1 MIYRKI
7 FSRYKKGDF
16 YREGKRERIAVMLGV
31 LVLLCVIGCA
41 FMREEPLTEKL
52 EIGIFGG
59 EQTVQVWTEEQ
70 DVWIFLPSGADEA
83 VWRIPEHTAHTWQMN
98 GEQLQNGNILRLKDG
113 ESAALTETG
122 FFGINTWEYTVHVL
136 KSENI
141 GSLYL
146 ETESGTMDYIH
157 ETKKNSEKGYV
168 KIADAEGKED
178 YSGSV
183 SKIKG
188 RGNYTWLLEKK
199 SYTLTFEEQA
209 GLLGMPAAE
218 QWILIACAEENTH
231 MRNRMVFEM
240 MREAGVEN
248 VQQSRW
254 VDVYLNGEYAGD
266 YLLTRKVELPE
277 IAGNG
282 DWMAEID
289 AYWQEEEAV
298 GFITGEGEEVA
309 IIEPENASAEKQ
321 KEIADVF
328 EKIEDEL
335 DIPDE
340 KSAYRSKWRDVLD
353 EESMVKKYL
362 LDELAKCPDGF
373 YGSNYCYLKNG
384 RLYFGAPWDY
394 EFAFGNQPD
403 GYSELELPDGLYH
416 QHETLWYRR
425 LCRDK
430 NFMEEVRAEYA
441 GFFRPYLENA
451 VYGMLD
457 GWAEEIRKSMKMDTV
472 RWGRMEDDFEY
483 EMSDLKGFIADR
495 LSYLDKEWLGIG
507 DGSTGAYHTLT
518 LMNGDTVEQ
527 IYHIRS
533 GSCVEPEMLE
543 RDSDDFQGWFE
554 DAECTRKEAVSEK
567 PLATDVVL
575 YSKYSGISAR
585 KRLLVGMIPLAVLG
599 LILTGW
605 VIYTLRQERK

>member
-7 FSRYKKGDF
+7 FSQYKKGDF
-16 YREGKRERIAVMLGV
+16 YNEGKGERIAVMLGV

-122 FFGINTWEYTVHVL
+122 FFGINRWEYTVHVL

-328 EKIEDEL
+328 E
-335 DIPDE
+335 
-340 KSAYRSKWRDVLD
+340 
-353 EESMVKKYL
+353 
-362 LDELAKCPDGF
+362 G
-373 YGSNYCYLKNG
+373 
-384 RLYFGAPWDY
+384 
-394 EFAFGNQPD
+394 
-403 GYSELELPDGLYH
+403 
-416 QHETLWYRR
+416 
-425 LCRDK
+425 
-430 NFMEEVRAEYA
+430 
-441 GFFRPYLENA
+441 
-451 VYGMLD
+451 
-457 GWAEEIRKSMKMDTV
+457 
-472 RWGRMEDDFEY
+472 
-483 EMSDLKGFIADR
+483 
-495 LSYLDKEWLGIG
+495 
-507 DGSTGAYHTLT
+507 
-518 LMNGDTVEQ
+518 
-527 IYHIRS
+527 
-533 GSCVEPEMLE
+533 
-543 RDSDDFQGWFE
+543 
-554 DAECTRKEAVSEK
+554 
-567 PLATDVVL
+567 
-575 YSKYSGISAR
+575 
-585 KRLLVGMIPLAVLG
+585 
-599 LILTGW
+599 
-605 VIYTLRQERK
+605 